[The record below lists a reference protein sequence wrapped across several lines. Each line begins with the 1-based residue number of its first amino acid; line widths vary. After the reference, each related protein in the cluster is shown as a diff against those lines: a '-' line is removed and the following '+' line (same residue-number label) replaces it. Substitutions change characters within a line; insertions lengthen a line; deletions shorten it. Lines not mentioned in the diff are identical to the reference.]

1 MNKEQAQNNEIE
13 ETIAGIREMAENA
26 FRGKYSDVDEEK
38 LVRAINLINR
48 QNQQIESLQRERDNP
63 QPLTVDDGCEYHC
76 DNVDD
81 SPWECDKCGAA
92 WNLESG
98 TPFDNNMHYCSD
110 CGRPILSIRYN
121 EWYYEFEDDCGD
133 REVVM
138 SREEYERS
146 RAIGPKGEN
155 HD

>member
-48 QNQQIESLQRERDNP
+48 QNQQIESIQRERDNP
-63 QPLTVDDGCEYHC
+63 QPLTIGELDHYVNKPVWVKFLNPEDDNAWGCENDGFWEILRIEDGEYIV
-76 DNVDD
+76 NVTDD
-81 SPWECDKCGAA
+81 TYFTEKSYGKTWLAYATEPE
-92 WNLESG
+92 
-98 TPFDNNMHYCSD
+98 
-110 CGRPILSIRYN
+110 
-121 EWYYEFEDDCGD
+121 
-133 REVVM
+133 
-138 SREEYERS
+138 
-146 RAIGPKGEN
+146 GEN